1 MKHAINITLTSHK
14 TLSPQVPEVP
24 GDQAV
29 NSVLGDVFSSC
40 GQHTSQPSGG
50 DTSEPDLGAVY
61 RYIGALLAEE
71 NSSEDIPAKLNGL
84 EIALFF
90 NSVLVTIYIK

>member
-1 MKHAINITLTSHK
+1 M
-14 TLSPQVPEVP
+14 P

-40 GQHTSQPSGG
+40 GQHTSQPSSG
-50 DTSEPDLGAVY
+50 DTSEPPPDLGAVY

-71 NSSEDIPAKLNGL
+71 SSSEDIPVKLNGL

-90 NSVLVTIYIK
+90 NSVLHTLINWRV